1 MSVNLTGATW
11 IGNSSILFT
20 GSDTLIYD
28 ITFVSNNIE
37 YTSLTINQSSK
48 NISYT
53 TSDGNIVI
61 VYSSSSWAA
70 TSYKNIKISG
80 GTDVNNNDLYTW
92 LQGEGTLT
100 LVDLFNKTKL
110 TFTIN
115 YDLSSEEYAKL
126 VNLVGPDFVLVPIL
140 NKVDCHTYTDIDS
153 KTSKTFYDFMSNWG
167 SSFNG
172 PLIKTLSG
180 EWNYGS
186 GVAATTNGVSY
197 TTDTYNQYLFDTNDV
212 AVTTTIKFALYKATI
227 VDNVATPTG
236 DVVDTIGYS
245 DLVSVSCVF
254 TEE

>member
-11 IGNSSILFT
+11 VGNSSILFT

-28 ITFVSNNIE
+28 ITFVSNNTE
-37 YTSLTINQSSK
+37 YTKLTINQSSK
-48 NISYT
+48 NIVYT
-53 TSDGNIVI
+53 TSDSSIVT
-61 VYSSSSWAA
+61 VYSSGSWAD
-70 TSYKNIKISG
+70 TSYKTIKISG
-80 GTDVNNNDLYTW
+80 GTDVKNNDLYTW
-92 LQGEGTLT
+92 LQGMGTLT

-140 NKVDCHTYTDIDS
+140 NNVNCHTYTDIDS
-153 KTSKTFYDFMSNWG
+153 ETSKTFYDLMSSWG

-186 GVAATTNGVSY
+186 GVAAATNEVSY
-197 TTDTYNQYLFDTNDV
+197 TTDAYDQYLFDVNDV
-212 AVTTTIKFALYKATI
+212 AVTTTIKLALYKAT
-227 VDNVATPTG
+227 VSDNVATPTG
-236 DVVDTIGYS
+236 DVVDTIGFS